1 MKASEFVD
9 VMMGEVP
16 DSPPLFFFDFSMGIK
31 AAGYRTEELFIPH
44 YDGVR
49 IARSLLAT
57 RKELGHDSSIGC
69 PFVLDQRTIG
79 GEVRYNGCAP
89 PMVTKCAFADADKLY
104 RTDVNEMTSI
114 CPEQRRSFEYIREK
128 DPEFCIGV
136 SSPSPM
142 SLGCQLRGYEAFVM
156 ESITEP
162 DYIDDLTRF
171 SKEYID
177 IVQRNINDEGLAH
190 YSMIT
195 SAFDIPEV
203 FGPDYYRERIVP
215 TYKDSVEL
223 ARSYGLPTLIH
234 PHGCLTDEDG
244 SDNLDRIIG
253 TGVDSIYF
261 GENNDVHRL
270 AEHCRGKVSLIGG
283 VDSFTTI
290 FLGDEERIRKD
301 VGSFVDAFKDMPYIM
316 SCSCSVESF
325 LPMEKMRIMVD
336 CTRSCRLSDRIGE

>member
-1 MKASEFVD
+1 M
-9 VMMGEVP
+9 
-16 DSPPLFFFDFSMGIK
+16 
-31 AAGYRTEELFIPH
+31 
-44 YDGVR
+44 
-49 IARSLLAT
+49 
-57 RKELGHDSSIGC
+57 
-69 PFVLDQRTIG
+69 
-79 GEVRYNGCAP
+79 
-89 PMVTKCAFADADKLY
+89 TKCAFADADKLY

-114 CPEQRRSFEYIREK
+114 CPEQRRSFGYIREK

-162 DYIDDLTRF
+162 DYI
-171 SKEYID
+171 
-177 IVQRNINDEGLAH
+177 NDEDLAN

-203 FGPDYYRERIVP
+203 FGPDYYREKIVP

-223 ARSYGLPTLIH
+223 ARSYGLSTLIH

-244 SDNLDRIIG
+244 SDNLDRIVG

-261 GENNDVHRL
+261 GENNDVYRL
-270 AEHCRGKVSLIGG
+270 ADHCRGKVSLIGG

-325 LPMEKMRIMVD
+325 LPTEKMRIMVD
-336 CTRSCRLSDRIGE
+336 CTRSCRLRDRIGE